1 MLYVLIFLF
10 TKYED
15 TILIRKSKKQIKREN
30 PAKSI
35 PVVLAVLL
43 VVAFVAGFLPYKLV
57 AVVYNSMSPYFNRGD
72 VCIIKRIS
80 DHSQIRNLKEGNII
94 EYQLNNIFILH
105 RIVDIKETTKGY
117 RYQTKGN
124 NNDDVYLLPV
134 EEEQVVGVVTYVFP
148 YLGYTSVWY
157 SNTYNNCSFS
167 FYFHSIFS
175 KF

>member
-30 PAKSI
+30 PVKSI

-57 AVVYNSMSPYFNRGD
+57 AVVSNSMSPYFNRGD

-80 DHSQIRNLKEGNII
+80 DHSQIRNLKEG
-94 EYQLNNIFILH
+94 EYY
-105 RIVDIKETTKGY
+105 RISIK
-117 RYQTKGN
+117 
-124 NNDDVYLLPV
+124 
-134 EEEQVVGVVTYVFP
+134 
-148 YLGYTSVWY
+148 
-157 SNTYNNCSFS
+157 
-167 FYFHSIFS
+167 
-175 KF
+175 